1 VSNRAMPHQLAVRS
15 GVIHPKYP
23 SAPRQWVTY
32 MGDQPSPSGQIS
44 NPNLSTGV
52 QRDFSRRWSG
62 DAESRFPRLDAL
74 ARAASLGAIGKVLSQ
89 SVRDLDDDDDQTPP
103 PPTLGLPP
111 GSPQQT
117 PAGTTP
123 QQRPTLQTGAQ
134 GPQSGSGMNRH
145 GYFANART
153 MFDDEPAGE
162 IGGRPELGSGDK
174 PFIDAE
180 SWETSGEI
188 GGMKA
193 LGSAGKPFIDA
204 ESWET
209 SGEIGGMKALGA
221 GAKPFIDA
229 ESWEGGATPQLD
241 PSRASTSLMQ
251 FASPAL
257 TAGNSQAQSA
267 QRRRRSGISPG
278 ALKRIRRDLAEFGAM

>member
-1 VSNRAMPHQLAVRS
+1 
-15 GVIHPKYP
+15 
-23 SAPRQWVTY
+23 
-32 MGDQPSPSGQIS
+32 
-44 NPNLSTGV
+44 
-52 QRDFSRRWSG
+52 
-62 DAESRFPRLDAL
+62 
-74 ARAASLGAIGKVLSQ
+74 
-89 SVRDLDDDDDQTPP
+89 
-103 PPTLGLPP
+103 
-111 GSPQQT
+111 
-117 PAGTTP
+117 
-123 QQRPTLQTGAQ
+123 
-134 GPQSGSGMNRH
+134 
-145 GYFANART
+145 

-162 IGGRPELGSGDK
+162 IGGRPELGSGD
-174 PFIDAE
+174 
-180 SWETSGEI
+180 
-188 GGMKA
+188 
-193 LGSAGKPFIDA
+193 KPFIDA

-267 QRRRRSGISPG
+267 QRRSRSGISPG